1 MSSPSGEAPAIDI
14 DRVRASM
21 PSAGRMAYF
30 DTAAASV
37 PARETVERVTTYLR
51 QTAELGPYDPA
62 FRKEVYRRVEAVR
75 QAAAAF
81 LNAAPAEV
89 AFVKNTTEGISIV
102 AQGIAW
108 KPGDEVVITNF
119 ENLSNIVPWR
129 RLARYGV
136 TVRVVEAGEDCL
148 VHPEALAAALTPK
161 TRLFAFSHIPNATGA
176 IQPAAGLCRLAREH
190 GVLSLV
196 CAAESLGMLPTD
208 VRAIGCDFLAACGRK
223 ALRAIEGSGLLYVR
237 EALIGEIEPCL
248 VGWWNG
254 SYDMAT
260 GQYGLVPTAR
270 RFEAG
275 CPIVPAILSLEAA
288 LEDAARIGVAAIEA
302 RVRMLTRHVIGRLA
316 AIPGFALYGPPN
328 LADRIGI
335 VPFNIRGIDP
345 QAIVLRLGAEGV
357 IIEAG
362 HFMAGAIMQRYG
374 IEQMARVSVHY
385 FNTEAEIDRAAA
397 LISAMTQQH

>member
-1 MSSPSGEAPAIDI
+1 MATPAVETPEIDI
-14 DRVRASM
+14 DRVRAGM
-21 PSAGRMAYF
+21 PSAGRVAYF

-37 PARETVERVTTYLR
+37 PSRETVERVTTYLR

-62 FRKEVYRRVEAVR
+62 FRKAVYARVEAVR
-75 QAAAAF
+75 HAAAAF

-89 AFVKNTTEGISIV
+89 AFVKNTTEGISMV

-108 KPGDEVVITNF
+108 KPGDEVLISNF

-129 RLARYGV
+129 RLARFGV
-136 TVRVVEAGEDCL
+136 TVRVVEAGDDCL
-148 VHPEALAAALTPK
+148 VHPAALAAAIGPN

-176 IQPAAGLCRLAREH
+176 IQPAAELCRAARQR
-190 GVLSLV
+190 GVFSLV
-196 CAAESLGMLPTD
+196 CAAESLGLLPTD
-208 VRAIGCDFLAACGRK
+208 VRAMGCDFLAACGRK
-223 ALRAIEGSGLLYVR
+223 ALRALEGSGLLYVR
-237 EALIGEIEPCL
+237 EALIDQIEPCL

-254 SYDMAT
+254 SYDRTT
-260 GQYGLVPTAR
+260 GDYGLVATAR

-288 LEDAARIGVAAIEA
+288 LEEVARLGVATIEA
-302 RVRMLTRHVIGRLA
+302 RVRRLTGHVIDRLA
-316 AIPGFALYGPPN
+316 AVPGFALYGPPN

-335 VPFNIRGIDP
+335 VPFNIQGLDP

-362 HFMAGAIMQRYG
+362 HFMAGAILQRYG

-397 LISAMTQQH
+397 LIASMTQQH